1 MCNNSWGIGI
11 HNRSAIYL
19 IIIQR
24 IIKMQ
29 HKFNFKNRVLP
40 IMLIITITI
49 IASILAY
56 KDITDR
62 ESDKC
67 WRMLEDSAG
76 TVNNEINI
84 IFENNINILHMIS
97 KEIESRDT
105 LQSHEDVIADMD
117 VFSNNSLFSRFDI
130 FYDDDTILLQS
141 GMIKNTSSIT
151 TFAKEAAK
159 GEHISERTDDIITGK
174 EVLYYYVPVEKNGE
188 TVALVVGVI
197 DCNSLSEIF
206 KPEIYNGQVMLCIAD
221 SKDGKFVMDNWHDGL
236 GDVADITD
244 IAERRLAKGF
254 KSVDVTEEIMSNK
267 TGVLSYTSDEDGENS
282 YMYYTPM
289 GIFDWELLVIVRE
302 DVAFSGLVHIR
313 EILSIIG
320 LIEIALIGLYFW
332 WNLRTVRMLVDSR
345 QKMAEELEKSSTLIK
360 CVTELSLKEDINAAI
375 DNLLEIVN
383 DYFNGDRT
391 YIFQIDYAAQS
402 VRNTFEY
409 ASEGVSKE
417 IDNLK
422 NVPLHVV
429 DKWLDKF
436 KENGSFYISN
446 VDDGKDEASY
456 EILKAQNID
465 SLLAVPLLRDDE
477 IIGFVGVDNPRKNYK
492 DSSLLTSIQFFI
504 MNSITTKYQQD
515 NLEYLSYRDMLT
527 NLYNRNK
534 YIDVVETHT
543 GVKTDMVGVVY
554 MDLNG
559 LKKVN
564 DLYGHEAGDK
574 FIKSAAYVIDSMF
587 PGKTYRIGGDEFVV
601 ISCGIQQEEFNICVD
616 SLVSAMQDKN
626 ISISCGA
633 KWVYSCMYLEDLLK
647 EADQIMY
654 NDKKK
659 YYENAKL
666 KTNRN

>member
-1 MCNNSWGIGI
+1 
-11 HNRSAIYL
+11 
-19 IIIQR
+19 
-24 IIKMQ
+24 MQ

-174 EVLYYYVPVEKNGE
+174 EVLHYYVPVEKNGE

-244 IAERRLAKGF
+244 IAERRPAKGF

-417 IDNLK
+417 IDNLQ

-436 KENGSFYISN
+436 K
-446 VDDGKDEASY
+446 
-456 EILKAQNID
+456 
-465 SLLAVPLLRDDE
+465 
-477 IIGFVGVDNPRKNYK
+477 
-492 DSSLLTSIQFFI
+492 
-504 MNSITTKYQQD
+504 
-515 NLEYLSYRDMLT
+515 
-527 NLYNRNK
+527 
-534 YIDVVETHT
+534 
-543 GVKTDMVGVVY
+543 
-554 MDLNG
+554 
-559 LKKVN
+559 
-564 DLYGHEAGDK
+564 
-574 FIKSAAYVIDSMF
+574 
-587 PGKTYRIGGDEFVV
+587 
-601 ISCGIQQEEFNICVD
+601 
-616 SLVSAMQDKN
+616 
-626 ISISCGA
+626 
-633 KWVYSCMYLEDLLK
+633 
-647 EADQIMY
+647 
-654 NDKKK
+654 
-659 YYENAKL
+659 
-666 KTNRN
+666 